1 MPVDYKL
8 KQEIQGVLVG
18 LYCPAS
24 NEFTSMQWMD
34 YISNCSYQIL
44 HHEET
49 RFIPVAL
56 SMFQVDLDRQIQELQ
71 ELVNEQRRL
80 LRQAEKEQAEQEG
93 QDTAVK
99 KPVKKPNSPWI
110 ERRKT

>member
-8 KQEIQGVLVG
+8 KAEIQGVLVG

-24 NEFTSMQWMD
+24 NEFTSMKWMD

-56 SMFQVDLDRQIQELQ
+56 SMFQVDLDRQIQELR
-71 ELVNEQRRL
+71 ELVNELKR
-80 LRQAEKEQAEQEG
+80 AEKEQAKQ
-93 QDTAVK
+93 QDQDEDRK
-99 KPVKKPNSPWI
+99 EPVKKPNSPWI
-110 ERRKT
+110 DRRKT